1 MFDNYI
7 TRSLKENKNSMIL
20 HHLKFIDKTIT
31 IIALIEMRIRCE
43 KSHGVNLLL

>member
-20 HHLKFIDKTIT
+20 HHLKFIDKIIT